1 MAGLG
6 LMNAVKAYQDG
17 VAWRQQQD
25 DVERQQKQRATY
37 DAANQAAADV
47 LESSKAEWALNGA
60 QGQYQPS
67 DTTMLKS
74 AEARGQALAKGGD
87 WESYLK
93 NEAAVQGQRTRLR
106 ANALQRFEQDGDPV
120 ALAQAVYP
128 TVFDGREI
136 VSVEKV
142 GGMPALASIGR
153 PATESAIRYKLSD
166 GTEGEM
172 PVAKMVGQV
181 KSLLVDPVA
190 AAQKEI
196 ELNFLRTKASIEAE
210 KQKDVEREKG
220 SQARLTED
228 LRGKNARGL
237 ADVKFGYDSQL
248 ADKNNASRE
257 RVGAGNNK
265 ATVTAAQISADGRVD
280 AAGLR
285 TVGGSKGSGS
295 TGLLKTDTDSN
306 GNTRLY
312 FRDGRTE
319 LAKDADGNPIK
330 SGAWG
335 QRVDALAK
343 TLRDAPGNFSKT
355 PAELRRQAEETL
367 SSGGGAAKPA
377 LSSFD
382 PPKVPGLGDATPKN
396 LPPLNSFMK

>member
-1 MAGLG
+1 
-6 LMNAVKAYQDG
+6 MNAVKAYQDG

-25 DVERQQKQRATY
+25 DIERQQKQRATY

-47 LESSKAEWALNGA
+47 LEASRAEWALNGA

-106 ANALQRFEQDGDPV
+106 ANALQRFEQDGDPI
-120 ALAQAVYP
+120 ALAHAVYP
-128 TVFDGREI
+128 TVFDGKEI
-136 VSVEKV
+136 VSAEKV

-153 PATESAIRYKLSD
+153 PATEAAIRYKLSD

-172 PVAKMVGQV
+172 PVAKMVSQL
-181 KSLLVDPVA
+181 KSSLVDPVA

-196 ELNFLRTKASIEAE
+196 EANFLRTKASIEAE
-210 KQKDVEREKG
+210 KLKEVERTKG
-220 SQARLTED
+220 EEARKTED
-228 LRGKNARGL
+228 VKGKNARGL
-237 ADVKFGYDSQL
+237 ADVKFGYDQRL
-248 ADKNNASRE
+248 HADDNASRE
-257 RVGAGNNK
+257 RVGAGNNR
-265 ATVTAAQISADGRVD
+265 ATLGAAKIAADSRVD
-280 AAGLR
+280 VAELRGAGS
-285 TVGGSKGSGS
+285 GGKGGGS

-335 QRVDALAK
+335 KRVDSLAK
-343 TLRDAPGNFSKT
+343 TLRDAPGNFNKS
-355 PAELRRQAEETL
+355 PAELRKLAEETL
-367 SSGGGAAKPA
+367 SSGGGAAKPPLA
-377 LSSFD
+377 AFD
-382 PPKVPGLGDATPKN
+382 PAKPPGLADATPKK
-396 LPPLNSFMK
+396 LPPLNTFLK